1 MFLAILM
8 TWLWDFT
15 TMDSS
20 YEICHS
26 GCLLI
31 CISQLTFV
39 PLNVSTSQSW
49 TLPLCV
55 HILSKTGAAVLG
67 TADVGR
73 KSFSQLSATRVAIT
87 KAHKPSKH

>member
-1 MFLAILM
+1 M
-8 TWLWDFT
+8 TWLWDFA

-20 YEICHS
+20 YETCHS
-26 GCLLI
+26 GCLPDLY
-31 CISQLTFV
+31 QPADLRAPERFYLAV
-39 PLNVSTSQSW
+39 LDVAA
-49 TLPLCV
+49 V
-55 HILSKTGAAVLG
+55 RAHLSKTGVAVLG

>member
-1 MFLAILM
+1 M
-8 TWLWDFT
+8 TWLWDFA
-15 TMDSS
+15 TMIRHTKHAILDAF
-20 YEICHS
+20 
-26 GCLLI
+26 LI

-49 TLPLCV
+49 KLPLCV